1 MEQIYDII
9 SSNTWGGMHMDTR
22 SKVKRWAIV
31 LAAVIVLAAGMG
43 LTWPFCFREEPG
55 TAAYTVK
62 AYARANGIRYSS
74 YPESLIELLQRNPET
89 ERFVLEY
96 PIKKDAAVDVDLSA
110 YEDSDAVP
118 LFLQWDQQWGYLPY
132 GSDVAGLTACG
143 PVCLSMAAWYWTR
156 DDAFSPDKMIAF
168 ATENGYYSPG
178 NGSSWTLISEGGVKL
193 GFDVTEIPLVE
204 SRIIK
209 NLEVGNPIICA
220 MGPGDFTTS
229 GHYIVMVGYENGM
242 IRINDPNSVAN
253 SEKLWSYDQIAD
265 QIRNLWVI
273 RK

>member
-1 MEQIYDII
+1 
-9 SSNTWGGMHMDTR
+9 MDTQKKPH
-22 SKVKRWAIV
+22 SV
-31 LAAVIVLAAGMG
+31 LKLLIAVIVLLSMIYPGKLLYERITFDEDSLSPAG
-43 LTWPFCFREEPG
+43 RI
-55 TAAYTVK
+55 VK
-62 AYARANGIRYSS
+62 AFADEHKIPFRRY
-74 YPESLIELLQRNPET
+74 PDSLIQLLNRNPET
-89 ERFVLEY
+89 ETFVLEY
-96 PIKKDAAVDVDLSA
+96 PLKKDADIQIDLSA
-110 YEDSDAVP
+110 YKNSTGVP
-118 LFLQWDQQWGYLPY
+118 LFLQWDQQWGYMIY

-143 PVCLSMAAWYWTR
+143 PVCLSMAAWYLTE
-156 DDAFSPDKMIAF
+156 DDAFAPDKIIQF

-209 NLEVGNPIICA
+209 NLEVDNPIICA

-253 SEKLWSYDQIAD
+253 SQKLWKYEDIEG